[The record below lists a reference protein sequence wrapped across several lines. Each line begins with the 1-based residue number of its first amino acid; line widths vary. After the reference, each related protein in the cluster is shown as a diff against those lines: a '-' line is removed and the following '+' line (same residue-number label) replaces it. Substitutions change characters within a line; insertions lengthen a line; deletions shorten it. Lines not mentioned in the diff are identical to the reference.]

1 MTRLVFSDNLK
12 NYYSFDSGNN
22 KIGILRK
29 NIVKKMTVGI
39 VADAALRIPPNTGV
53 TYRLYFL
60 SRKLVE
66 KGIQIK
72 IYLCNR
78 NLSNR
83 ADIDN
88 LLHDLPFEVHII
100 PEKVF
105 YNPERLEKIIK
116 NNPPHLLQFED
127 SVSLLRCS
135 HLAEKLKI
143 PTCLEMHD
151 VDVSLKELMACNP
164 KDVELARII
173 SHFAC
178 LLAEKIICMAPFDY
192 NELIHKVGV
201 SPSKLC
207 LVPNPVDCY
216 EFPFYGPNFKRR
228 NILFIGNMFYWPN
241 RDAVGIIASRIYPA
255 VARKFPDTKF
265 TFVGMVPASIG
276 KKFKDSNLVFTGSVD
291 NLNNYLKE
299 ATIALCPIQAGSGMK
314 VKILNY
320 CAGGLPVITTTVGAS
335 GYEKISSLIIEDDLN
350 KYAGIIID
358 LLKSPPARL
367 NDIGRR
373 NREDVKRNY
382 DINIIATRM
391 IDAYNDILNSNHFT
405 KHSMNTKTRKMNLPL
420 PFWLD
425 EGRVKTINDNRYYFI
440 KNGKILSQKTMA

>member
-1 MTRLVFSDNLK
+1 MTQPFFSDNLK
-12 NYYSFDSGNN
+12 SYYSFDSDNN
-22 KIGILRK
+22 KIEFFKR
-29 NIVKKMTVGI
+29 NTVKKMTVGI
-39 VADAALRIPPNTGV
+39 VVDTALRVPPNTGV

-60 SRKLVE
+60 SKRLVE
-66 KGIQIK
+66 KGVQVK
-72 IYLCNR
+72 IFLCNR

-88 LLHDLPFEVHII
+88 LLHDLPFEAHII
-100 PEKVF
+100 PKRVF
-105 YNPERLEKIIK
+105 YNPERLGKIIK
-116 NNPPHLLQFED
+116 RNPPYILQFED

-164 KDVELARII
+164 KDVELARIVG
-173 SHFAC
+173 HFAC
-178 LLAEKIICMAPFDY
+178 LLAEKIICMTPFDY
-192 NELIHKVGV
+192 DELVHKVGAL
-201 SPSKLC
+201 PSKLC
-207 LVPNPVDCY
+207 LVPNPVDCR
-216 EFPFYGPNFKRR
+216 EFPFYGPNFKKR

-241 RDAVGIIASRIYPA
+241 RDAADMIATRIYPA
-255 VARKFPDTKF
+255 VARKFPDAKF
-265 TFVGMVPASIG
+265 TFVGMIPASMG
-276 KKFKDSNLVFTGSVD
+276 KKFKNSNLVFTGSVD
-291 NLNNYLKE
+291 NLNDYLKE

-320 CAGGLPVITTTVGAS
+320 CAAGLPVITTTVGAS

-358 LLKSPPARL
+358 LLKSPPAYL
-367 NDIGRR
+367 NDIGRS

-382 DINIIATRM
+382 DISIIATRM
-391 IDAYNDILNSNHFT
+391 IDAYNDILNSYHFA
-405 KHSMNTKTRKMNLPL
+405 KRSVNTKIRKMNLPL
-420 PFWLD
+420 PLWLE
-425 EGRVKTINDNRYYFI
+425 EGRIKTISDNRYYFI